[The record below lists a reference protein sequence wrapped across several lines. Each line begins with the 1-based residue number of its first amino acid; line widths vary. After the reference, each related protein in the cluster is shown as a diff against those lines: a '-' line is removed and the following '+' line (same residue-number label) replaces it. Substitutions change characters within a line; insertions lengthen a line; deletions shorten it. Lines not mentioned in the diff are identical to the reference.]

1 MVLVGTKY
9 SAILTTLQGYRIIT
23 VQKNGFIPRDDCIGI
38 FDAEYARLYTE
49 HVVWHQSGTA
59 AICGFVTAKMGLAPH
74 KMRVAVQAA
83 LVHDMGKFFV
93 PRQCLWKN
101 GRLERDEKAVMER
114 HAAEG
119 AEFLADRGFSG
130 EIVLAVRHHH
140 ERWDGGGYPDGL
152 KGEEIPLL
160 ARVVGVCDAL
170 DAMTEGRHYA
180 GRLGAQDIIK
190 EIEAGAGSQF
200 DPQVVRPVLEFLLRK
215 GESLRVQNRA

>member
-1 MVLVGTKY
+1 MVRRNY
-9 SAILTTLQGYRIIT
+9 SAAISTLQGYKIIT

-38 FDAEYARLYTE
+38 LEALDARLYTE

-59 AICGFVTAKMGLAPH
+59 SLCGFVTAKMGLAPH
-74 KMRVAVQAA
+74 KMREAVQAA

-119 AEFLADRGFSG
+119 AEFLADRGFS
-130 EIVLAVRHHH
+130 EEVVLAVRHHH
-140 ERWDGGGYPDGL
+140 ERWDGTGYPDGL
-152 KGEEIPLL
+152 RGEEIPLL
-160 ARVVGVCDAL
+160 ARVIGVCDAL

-180 GRLGAQDIIK
+180 GRLGAQDIFT
-190 EIEAGAGSQF
+190 EIELGAGSQF
-200 DPQVVRPVLEFLLRK
+200 DPQVVRPVLEFLSRK
-215 GESLRVQNRA
+215 GESTHVQNWA

>member
-1 MVLVGTKY
+1 MRRNY
-9 SAILTTLQGYRIIT
+9 SAAISILQGYKIIT
-23 VQKNGFIPRDDCIGI
+23 VQKKDFLPHDYCIGA

-49 HVVWHQSGTA
+49 HVVWHHSGTA
-59 AICGFVTAKMGLAPH
+59 SLCGFVAAKMGLAPH
-74 KMRVAVQAA
+74 KMREAVQAA

-93 PRQCLWKN
+93 PPGCLWKN

-119 AEFLADRGFSG
+119 AEFLAHRGFS
-130 EIVLAVRHHH
+130 EEVVLAVRHHH

-152 KGEEIPLL
+152 RGEEIPLL
-160 ARVVGVCDAL
+160 ARIIGVCDAL

-200 DPQVVRPVLEFLLRK
+200 DPQVVRPVLEFLSRK
-215 GESLRVQNRA
+215 GESTHVQNWA